1 MTTNPKTFL
10 VFGGVGGIGGDLVS
24 LLHSHGH
31 TVYAT
36 TRTPQPTNELPIPAD
51 RLLNV
56 DVLNASSIAEAVRT
70 ASQERLDGLAYC
82 IGTINL
88 KPLGRTT
95 ADDIVNAMLVNTV
108 GAFLAIKEASAVL
121 SKYHGSV
128 VLFSSIAATKGFVNH
143 AAIASAKAALEG
155 LARTVA
161 AELAPHVRVNV
172 IAPSLTDTPL
182 ARVFT
187 QNAKMSEAIAAMHP
201 IPRLGIAAE
210 MAKMAAFL
218 LSDESGWITGQTI
231 HIDGGR
237 STIHK

>member
-1 MTTNPKTFL
+1 
-10 VFGGVGGIGGDLVS
+10 
-24 LLHSHGH
+24 
-31 TVYAT
+31 
-36 TRTPQPTNELPIPAD
+36 
-51 RLLNV
+51 
-56 DVLNASSIAEAVRT
+56 
-70 ASQERLDGLAYC
+70 
-82 IGTINL
+82 
-88 KPLGRTT
+88 
-95 ADDIVNAMLVNTV
+95 MLVNTV

-187 QNAKMSEAIAAMHP
+187 QNAKMSETIAAMHP